1 MRVSFRKLSKKICF
15 NLMRYIQNLSYL
27 KANKN
32 HLHFPEDEFKSKD
45 SLHCLQHYFSTF
57 TRFVFQVVIFAFDKL

>member
-1 MRVSFRKLSKKICF
+1 MRVSLISFQKRCF

-45 SLHCLQHYFSTF
+45 SLHCQQRYFSTF
-57 TRFVFQVVIFAFDKL
+57 TRFVSGCYICV